1 MLLQR
6 PKTFAYNLKEAH
18 NQIEVKI
25 ILDNGSQRSYVS
37 GKVREG
43 LALHSV
49 SVETMLI
56 KTFGATE
63 ERRQVYM
70 MW

>member
-6 PKTFAYNLKEAH
+6 AKTFAYNSKEAH

-37 GKVREG
+37 CKVREG

-63 ERRQVYM
+63 KRRQAYM